1 MSVGQNVFRQ
11 NVFRQSVFRQNVRP
25 PIINARA
32 WQSWVFKMAAQP
44 GKNHRAV

>member
-32 WQSWVFKMAAQP
+32 
-44 GKNHRAV
+44 